1 MNKIIREYFR
11 KSFLFCLRFGKIF
24 LIEYKMNDFGINMEI
39 LNLMKDFLSVQ
50 GRKLLIQISICTI
63 IIIGMF
69 INYDKLY
76 LITGVFTGYLLAVI
90 CAWVMVYRTW
100 KAAHLTVGK
109 AKGQMWLSLITRLL
123 MIFIILRAAILQS
136 VELFYAVVGGFFLA
150 FILYM
155 IHLIIFV
162 YHKNME

>member
-1 MNKIIREYFR
+1 MEKLEIIKE
-11 KSFLFCLRFGKIF
+11 
-24 LIEYKMNDFGINMEI
+24 
-39 LNLMKDFLSVQ
+39 FLSVQ
-50 GRKLLIQISICTI
+50 GKKLLIQILICTI
-63 IIIGMF
+63 IIIGAL
-69 INYDKLY
+69 IVEDKLY
-76 LITGVFTGYLLAVI
+76 LLTGIFTGYLLAVI

-136 VELFYAVVGGFFLA
+136 VEVFYAVVGGFFLS
-150 FILYM
+150 FTLYM

>member
-1 MNKIIREYFR
+1 MH
-11 KSFLFCLRFGKIF
+11 
-24 LIEYKMNDFGINMEI
+24 DFGINMEK
-39 LNLMKDFLSVQ
+39 LNLMKEFLSVQ

-90 CAWVMVYRTW
+90 CAWVM
-100 KAAHLTVGK
+100 VGK

>member
-1 MNKIIREYFR
+1 MEKLEIIKE
-11 KSFLFCLRFGKIF
+11 
-24 LIEYKMNDFGINMEI
+24 
-39 LNLMKDFLSVQ
+39 FLSVQ
-50 GRKLLIQISICTI
+50 GKKLLIQILMCTI
-63 IIIGMF
+63 IIIGAL
-69 INYDKLY
+69 IVEDKLY
-76 LITGVFTGYLLAVI
+76 LLTGIFTGYLLAVI

-136 VELFYAVVGGFFLA
+136 VEVFYAVVGGFFLS
-150 FILYM
+150 FTLYM

>member
-1 MNKIIREYFR
+1 
-11 KSFLFCLRFGKIF
+11 
-24 LIEYKMNDFGINMEI
+24 
-39 LNLMKDFLSVQ
+39 
-50 GRKLLIQISICTI
+50 
-63 IIIGMF
+63 
-69 INYDKLY
+69 
-76 LITGVFTGYLLAVI
+76 
-90 CAWVMVYRTW
+90 MVYRTW

-162 YHKNME
+162 YHKNLE

>member
-1 MNKIIREYFR
+1 
-11 KSFLFCLRFGKIF
+11 
-24 LIEYKMNDFGINMEI
+24 
-39 LNLMKDFLSVQ
+39 MKEFLSVQ
-50 GRKLLIQISICTI
+50 GKKLLIQILICTI
-63 IIIGMF
+63 VIIGAF
-69 INYDKLY
+69 VAYDKLY
-76 LITGVFTGYLLAVI
+76 LLTGIFTGYLLAVI

-100 KAAHLTVGK
+100 KASNLTIGK
-109 AKGQMWLSLITRLL
+109 AKGQMWLGLITRLL
-123 MIFIILRAAILQS
+123 MIFIILRAAIVQS

>member
-1 MNKIIREYFR
+1 MH
-11 KSFLFCLRFGKIF
+11 
-24 LIEYKMNDFGINMEI
+24 DFGINMEK
-39 LNLMKDFLSVQ
+39 LNLMKEFLSVQ

-136 VELFYAVVGGFFLA
+136 VELFLCSSREAFFLA
-150 FILYM
+150 FYT
-155 IHLIIFV
+155 V
-162 YHKNME
+162 YDTF

>member
-1 MNKIIREYFR
+1 MH
-11 KSFLFCLRFGKIF
+11 
-24 LIEYKMNDFGINMEI
+24 DFGINMEK
-39 LNLMKDFLSVQ
+39 LNLMKEFLSVQ

-136 VELFYAVVGGFFLA
+136 KKKIYAVAASLP
-150 FILYM
+150 LSNLKYEL
-155 IHLIIFV
+155 HWLI
-162 YHKNME
+162 

>member
-1 MNKIIREYFR
+1 
-11 KSFLFCLRFGKIF
+11 
-24 LIEYKMNDFGINMEI
+24 MEK
-39 LNLMKDFLSVQ
+39 LNLMKEFLSVQ

-90 CAWVMVYRTW
+90 CAW
-100 KAAHLTVGK
+100 VGK

>member
-1 MNKIIREYFR
+1 MH
-11 KSFLFCLRFGKIF
+11 G
-24 LIEYKMNDFGINMEI
+24 FGIKMEKLI
-39 LNLMKDFLSVQ
+39 LMKEFLSVQ
-50 GRKLLIQISICTI
+50 GKKLLIQILICTI
-63 IIIGMF
+63 VIIGAF
-69 INYDKLY
+69 VVYDKLY
-76 LITGVFTGYLLAVI
+76 LLTGIFTGYLLAVI

-100 KAAHLTVGK
+100 KASNLTVGK
-109 AKGQMWLSLITRLL
+109 AKGQMWLGLITRLL
-123 MIFIILRAAILQS
+123 MIFIILRAAIVQS

>member
-1 MNKIIREYFR
+1 MEK
-11 KSFLFCLRFGKIF
+11 
-24 LIEYKMNDFGINMEI
+24 LI
-39 LNLMKDFLSVQ
+39 LMKEFLSVQ
-50 GRKLLIQISICTI
+50 GKKLLIQILICTI
-63 IIIGMF
+63 VIIGAF
-69 INYDKLY
+69 VVYDKLY
-76 LITGVFTGYLLAVI
+76 LLTGIFTGYLLAVI

-100 KAAHLTVGK
+100 KASNLTVGK
-109 AKGQMWLSLITRLL
+109 AKGQMWLGLITRLL
-123 MIFIILRAAILQS
+123 MIFIILRAAIVQS

>member
-1 MNKIIREYFR
+1 MH
-11 KSFLFCLRFGKIF
+11 
-24 LIEYKMNDFGINMEI
+24 DFGINMEK
-39 LNLMKDFLSVQ
+39 LNLMKEFLSVQ

-155 IHLIIFV
+155 ISGASGSLHLSAIPLSLIHV
-162 YHKNME
+162 HAG

>member
-1 MNKIIREYFR
+1 MY
-11 KSFLFCLRFGKIF
+11 
-24 LIEYKMNDFGINMEI
+24 
-39 LNLMKDFLSVQ
+39 
-50 GRKLLIQISICTI
+50 
-63 IIIGMF
+63 
-69 INYDKLY
+69 
-76 LITGVFTGYLLAVI
+76 
-90 CAWVMVYRTW
+90 
-100 KAAHLTVGK
+100 HLTVGK

>member
-1 MNKIIREYFR
+1 MH
-11 KSFLFCLRFGKIF
+11 
-24 LIEYKMNDFGINMEI
+24 DFGINMEK
-39 LNLMKDFLSVQ
+39 LNLMKEFLSVQ

-162 YHKNME
+162 YYKNME

>member
-1 MNKIIREYFR
+1 
-11 KSFLFCLRFGKIF
+11 
-24 LIEYKMNDFGINMEI
+24 
-39 LNLMKDFLSVQ
+39 
-50 GRKLLIQISICTI
+50 
-63 IIIGMF
+63 MF

-123 MIFIILRAAILQS
+123 MIFYYTKSCYIAISGIILCSSRR
-136 VELFYAVVGGFFLA
+136 LFLSFYT
-150 FILYM
+150 
-155 IHLIIFV
+155 V
-162 YHKNME
+162 YDTFNYFCLS